1 MKRSFT
7 ISMLVFILYMF
18 ASCRTEYIPVE
29 SVRYDSIF
37 LAKLEKDSIFIR
49 DSIYI
54 KEKGDTVFKD
64 RVKYVYRYVG
74 QTDTIFI
81 EKTDTIRVPV
91 PVERKLTWWERQK
104 QDFRGFFYTAFFIY
118 VIYRLM
124 KWIIRKNKKRISSV
138 WK

>member
-1 MKRSFT
+1 
-7 ISMLVFILYMF
+7 MLVFILYMF

-91 PVERKLTWWERQK
+91 PVERKLTWLERQK